1 MKKANQLENIDE
13 MDKKLSL
20 VLDLLDQECNGDGII
35 VNHAKYL
42 KFLALLDEIVR
53 LWDNVC
59 IKNDTTEKIYISLVI
74 INEDF
79 IEINKKYYDEEPYI

>member
-1 MKKANQLENIDE
+1 MKKVNQLKNIDE

-35 VNHAKYL
+35 LNYVKYL
-42 KFLALLDEIVR
+42 QFLALLEDIVQ
-53 LWDNVC
+53 LWDTVN
-59 IKNDTTEKIYISLVI
+59 IENDTTEKVYISLII

-79 IEINKKYYDEEPYI
+79 FKINKKYYDDPYI